1 MHCKMRVLRNVYLAY
16 IYACLQRL
24 SNQDYLEL
32 SLIIPF
38 HVIVPI
44 VQLIKTLLSR
54 VLVAEAIVP
63 DFV

>member
-1 MHCKMRVLRNVYLAY
+1 MRVLRNVYLAY